1 MTVNKSRSIDG
12 RWWIHG
18 DDKPCH
24 YGVLSFDP
32 ESGLELVVKIPQD
45 RTVGDALH
53 KMFRAQKVPFVD
65 PNGVSLPTD
74 TSDLDVPK
82 VIHGRDEHNYP
93 VTLFG
98 CSCPGPGVSTGLDI
112 YRIDSLAA
120 ILNFCGDSW
129 SKARFQSVR
138 VSYSLLHDWMNWN
151 ALTNRVLHTDHL
163 TLEYKNKERREFT
176 LDEHAR
182 LAIEGHVLMGQS
194 ATKDSLNFVHY
205 AEFEFDSS
213 IPVKAIQDDYVFVFL
228 RLLCILTGE
237 NVFVEEMMFWGSDA
251 QPQNIPASLPAEL
264 LRQNPR
270 ISEARKHRHAD
281 NMVTSFA
288 ELGDNFGAIVKR
300 WFECRKQLEP
310 VSDLLFI
317 VLRNLVGP
325 IGSQFLLLAQ
335 ALEVYHARS
344 FPGNKRFDQ
353 RIQRILDLH
362 PSEAA
367 KLTGG
372 ISDFAMKVYNTRN
385 YLTHYDEKTRQSGKV
400 AEGNDLVRVTYALKG
415 LLLVCLLKELGI
427 QGNPID
433 RVLRKYASMR
443 FVSLDP

>member
-1 MTVNKSRSIDG
+1 VTVNKSRSIDG

-53 KMFRAQKVPFVD
+53 KMFQAQKVPLVD

-98 CSCPGPGVSTGLDI
+98 CSCLGPGVSTGLDS

-151 ALTNRVLHTDHL
+151 AITKHVCHPNPAS
-163 TLEYKNKERREFT
+163 LEYKNKERREFT

-182 LAIEGHVLMGQS
+182 LAIEGHTLFGQS
-194 ATKDSLNFVHY
+194 ATNFTLNFVHY
-205 AEFEFDSS
+205 VEFEFDSP
-213 IPVKAIQDDYVFVFL
+213 IPVKVIQDDYVLVFL
-228 RLLCILTGE
+228 QLLCLLTGE
-237 NVFVEEMMFWGSDA
+237 NVFIEEMLFWDSA
-251 QPQNIPASLPAEL
+251 QPQYAPASLPADL
-264 LRQNPR
+264 LRANPG
-270 ISEARKHRHAD
+270 IAGAKKHKHAD
-281 NMVTSFA
+281 GMVASFA
-288 ELGDNFGAIVKR
+288 ELEGNFGGIVKR
-300 WFECRKQLEP
+300 WFECHTQLEP
-310 VSDLLFI
+310 VSDLYFI

-353 RIQRILDLH
+353 RIQKILDLH

-367 KLTGG
+367 KLTEG

-415 LLLVCLLKELGI
+415 LLLVCFLKELGI